1 MGLSVLVRLL
11 IGRSDF
17 PCTRSNRAS
26 FTTSCIG
33 FHLHQGILLR
43 VFVLAATNLEAL
55 IEAARACQCW

>member
-26 FTTSCIG
+26 FTISRIG

-43 VFVLAATNLEAL
+43 IVVLAATNPEAL
-55 IEAARACQCW
+55 IEAPRACQCW